1 MDVAPAGNA
10 DPQGV
15 AQAASAT
22 GHVPRVLALWRRAQ
36 SWPLGGWLF
45 SRAVCRAAP
54 YFGSIAPRIL
64 VLAPNRCEAR
74 IADRRAVHNHLGIV
88 HAIALCNLAELCAG
102 LMTDA
107 SLPPGMRWIPK
118 GMSVRYL
125 KKARG
130 PLVGTALPATPFVA
144 ADAGYDVPVEVV
156 IRDAGGDAVF
166 DARIA
171 MWLSPSPTCGRP
183 RSA

>member
-1 MDVAPAGNA
+1 MVNESTTQTDPAPFPQAPPHASRVPRILAMWRRLQRWPAG
-10 DPQGV
+10 
-15 AQAASAT
+15 
-22 GHVPRVLALWRRAQ
+22 
-36 SWPLGGWLF
+36 GWVF
-45 SRAVCRAAP
+45 SKAVCRAAP
-54 YFGSIAPRIL
+54 YFGSIAPRIT
-64 VLAPNRCEAR
+64 VLEPNRCEAR
-74 IADRRAVHNHLGIV
+74 LADRRAVHNHLGTV

-118 GMSVRYL
+118 GMTVRYL

-130 PLVGTALPATPFVA
+130 TLLGVAVPAIPLVV
-144 ADAGYDVPVEVV
+144 ADAGYDLPVEVTV
-156 IRDAGGDAVF
+156 RDASGDPVF

-183 RSA
+183 RAA